1 MAEEA
6 IDSGLALD
14 LLKRM
19 AQMNGEPEK
28 LERFL

>member
-1 MAEEA
+1 MAEKA
-6 IDSGLALD
+6 IDSGRALD

-19 AQMNGEPEK
+19 VQMNGEPQK